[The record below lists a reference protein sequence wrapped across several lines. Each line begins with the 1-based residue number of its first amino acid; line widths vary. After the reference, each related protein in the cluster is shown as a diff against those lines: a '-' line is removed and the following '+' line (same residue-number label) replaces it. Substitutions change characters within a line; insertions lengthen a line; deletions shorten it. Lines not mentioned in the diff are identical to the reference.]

1 MAGAHSRSI
10 GTRARLRP
18 VPLLAR
24 ESLYV
29 GIDVGKH
36 KHVAGFVSRTLLERH
51 GRFEG
56 CPALAFDNT
65 REGFRALVERST
77 TYTPLEQVFVLMQKT
92 GHYHHALLQ
101 YLLDLDVAVH
111 LVHVQERTAGLLK
124 TDKRDALRPPHPL
137 YPQPEPGHPRAGT

>member
-65 REGFRALVERST
+65 REDFRALVERST
-77 TYTPLEQVFVLMQKT
+77 PYTPLHHAFLPMAKT
-92 GHYHHALLQ
+92 GHYHHALLH
-101 YLLDLDVAVH
+101 YPHALDVAAH
-111 LVHVQERTAGLLK
+111 LVHLPT
-124 TDKRDALRPPHPL
+124 P
-137 YPQPEPGHPRAGT
+137 

>member
-36 KHVAGFVSRTLLERH
+36 RHVAGFVSRTLLERH
-51 GRFEG
+51 ERFEG
-56 CPALAFDNT
+56 CPALTFANT
-65 REGFRALVERST
+65 REGFRDLVARIT
-77 TYTPLEQVFVLMQKT
+77 TSAPLEQVFVLLDKT
-92 GHYHHALLQ
+92 GHYHHALLH
-101 YLLDLDVAVH
+101 H
-111 LVHVQERTAGLLK
+111 L
-124 TDKRDALRPPHPL
+124 PHLNTP
-137 YPQPEPGHPRAGT
+137 